1 MNDTSPQGNSM
12 DPESAP
18 GQETLELERT
28 PQDCATPNDEAAQDL
43 ATLELEGAPE
53 DHGVTSDEA
62 PKDQDALITQ
72 LGTAHESINALVEE
86 LHAFDA
92 QLEALATERT
102 QHRLL
107 HQVCDALGELRAL
120 GAAQLFWGT
129 PEALAT
135 GEDQLGRV
143 RESVR
148 AFESR
153 VDDLEARRQSTR
165 EQIDSEQYLAG
176 LIEDE
181 LFEAQE
187 DEERRRQEWIVER
200 EISELHSRP
209 LTMPWTWGAE
219 DDRRFQKSLLGTLGV
234 TLLLALLLALI
245 HLPLVQA
252 PEETPDQV
260 LHITMA
266 LPRPPPPPARVLPP
280 PPKLAVQ
287 KPIEKPT
294 PQQALKPPTDEP
306 VKPAVE
312 APVEPKPAGLMVF
325 KDRLAALADSK
336 IDPALGAQARINSA
350 DSSAGTP
357 ERAMLTTSAP
367 GSSGGINLASVSRGL
382 GPGGGSERNAIR
394 GGALTQASSGIG
406 TAAAANRPVSGGPG
420 PGRTD
425 EEIQIVF
432 DRHKS
437 QLYRMYNLELR
448 RDPTLQGKIIL
459 RLTIEPDGSVSL
471 CQLHGTNMNAP
482 DLAAQ
487 VVERVKAFNF
497 GAKVVPPVTII
508 YPIDFLPAA

>member
-1 MNDTSPQGNSM
+1 MN
-12 DPESAP
+12 
-18 GQETLELERT
+18 
-28 PQDCATPNDEAAQDL
+28 AQT
-43 ATLELEGAPE
+43 A
-53 DHGVTSDEA
+53 
-62 PKDQDALITQ
+62 KDQVAHDAAAEEPQSPDDPASEQQAPRDQEALLAH
-72 LGTAHESINALVEE
+72 LGTSQESVDALVEE
-86 LHAFDA
+86 LRSFDA
-92 QLEALATERT
+92 QLEALAGERH

-107 HQVCDALGELRAL
+107 HQVCDALGELGKL

-129 PEALAT
+129 RDAVTA
-135 GEDQLGRV
+135 GEGQLGRV
-143 RESVR
+143 RERVS

-153 VDDLEARRQSTR
+153 IGELEARRHGIR
-165 EQIDSEQYLAG
+165 EQINQAQYKVG

-187 DEERRRQEWIVER
+187 EEERRQQEWIVER
-200 EISELHSRP
+200 EISGLHSRP
-209 LTMPWTWGAE
+209 LLMPWIWGGE
-219 DDRRFQKSLLGTLGV
+219 DDRRFQKSLLSTL
-234 TLLLALLLALI
+234 AFCLLLALI
-245 HLPLVQA
+245 ITLIRLPFVQP
-252 PEETPDQV
+252 PEEAQAEQV

-266 LPRPPPPPARVLPP
+266 QLPRPPPPPPRLPP
-280 PPKLAVQ
+280 PPKPQLQ

-294 PQQALKPPTDEP
+294 PQMAQKPPTEEP

-312 APVEPKPAGLMVF
+312 TPEPPKPAGLMVF
-325 KDRLAALADSK
+325 KQQLAALAQSQA
-336 IDPALGAQARINSA
+336 DPALGAQARINNA
-350 DSSAGTP
+350 DNSVGRP
-357 ERAMLTTSAP
+357 ERAMLTSSAP
-367 GSSGGINLASVSRGL
+367 GSSGGINLAAVSRGL

-406 TAAAANRPVSGGPG
+406 TGAAASRPVSGGPG

-437 QLYRMYNLELR
+437 QLYRLYNLELR

-459 RLTIEPDGSVSL
+459 RLTIEPDGSVSM
-471 CQLHGTNMNAP
+471 CMLHGSNMNAP
-482 DLAAQ
+482 DLATQ